1 MRWVDMTKLCL
12 LIAILGK
19 KGDKIMAKMVDI
31 EALKPI
37 LANILTEDNEAST
50 IEAIMGI
57 TQDYDED
64 ATQARIDDAVAQA
77 KAEAEKDYASKL
89 HDMFFGG
96 TKVELKDEVIIDD
109 STTDI
114 EDIKGVKEV
123 EDIFS

>member
-1 MRWVDMTKLCL
+1 
-12 LIAILGK
+12 
-19 KGDKIMAKMVDI
+19 MAKMVDI

-64 ATQARIDDAVAQA
+64 ATQARIDEAVTKA

>member
-1 MRWVDMTKLCL
+1 
-12 LIAILGK
+12 
-19 KGDKIMAKMVDI
+19 MAKMVDI

-89 HDMFFGG
+89 HDMFFGSA
-96 TKVELKDEVIIDD
+96 KVELKDEVIIDD

-114 EDIKGVKEV
+114 KDIDGVIEV

>member
-1 MRWVDMTKLCL
+1 
-12 LIAILGK
+12 
-19 KGDKIMAKMVDI
+19 MAKMVDI

-37 LANILTEDNEAST
+37 LATILTEDNEAST

-96 TKVELKDEVIIDD
+96 AKTELKDEVIVDD

-114 EDIKGVKEV
+114 EDISGVREV

>member
-1 MRWVDMTKLCL
+1 
-12 LIAILGK
+12 
-19 KGDKIMAKMVDI
+19 MAKMVDI

-50 IEAIMGI
+50 IEGIMGI
-57 TQDYDED
+57 AQDYDED
-64 ATQARIDDAVAQA
+64 ATQARIDEAVAQA

-96 TKVELKDEVIIDD
+96 AKAEPESEVIEDD

-114 EDIKGVKEV
+114 EDIDGVKEV

>member
-1 MRWVDMTKLCL
+1 
-12 LIAILGK
+12 
-19 KGDKIMAKMVDI
+19 MAKMVDI

-37 LANILTEDNEAST
+37 LAGILTEDNEAST

-89 HDMFFGG
+89 HDMFFGNA
-96 TKVELKDEVIIDD
+96 KAELKDEVIVDD

-114 EDIKGVKEV
+114 EDINGVKEV